1 MSIAIRLKELR
12 KNLKM
17 NQQEFADN
25 IKMAKISVARWE
37 SETLNISESTALLI
51 CEKFNVNYDWLMYGN
66 GDMFKPKEETIAT
79 IKKEHP
85 DITDVEL
92 DILEKWFQLSH
103 DDRVYLLKK
112 LKFLF
117 DGKQKKDTD

>member
-1 MSIAIRLKELR
+1 MNTADRLKALR
-12 KNLKM
+12 KHFKL
-17 NQQEFADN
+17 NQQEFADK
-25 IKMAKISVARWE
+25 IKMAKITVAKWE
-37 SETLNISESTALLI
+37 TSASNLPTNTALLI

-103 DDRVYLLKK
+103 DDRVYLLEK

-117 DGKQKKDTD
+117 DGKQKKNTD

>member
-1 MSIAIRLKELR
+1 MNICERLKLLR
-12 KNLKM
+12 KHFKL
-17 NQQEFADN
+17 NQQEFAD
-25 IKMAKISVARWE
+25 KLKVAKITVAKWE
-37 SETLNISESTALLI
+37 TNASNLSENRALLI
-51 CEKFNVNYDWLMYGN
+51 CEKFNVNYDWLMNGN

-103 DDRVYLLKK
+103 DDRVYLLEK

>member
-1 MSIAIRLKELR
+1 MNTADRLKALR
-12 KNLKM
+12 KHFKL
-17 NQQEFADN
+17 NQQEFADK
-25 IKMAKISVARWE
+25 IKMAKITVAKWE
-37 SETLNISESTALLI
+37 TSASNLPTNTALLI

-103 DDRVYLLKK
+103 DDRVYLLEK

>member
-1 MSIAIRLKELR
+1 MNICERLKLLR
-12 KNLKM
+12 KHFKL
-17 NQQEFADN
+17 NQQEFAD
-25 IKMAKISVARWE
+25 KLKVAKITVAKWE
-37 SETLNISESTALLI
+37 TNASNLSENRALLI

-103 DDRVYLLKK
+103 DDRVYLLEK

-117 DGKQKKDTD
+117 DGKQKKNTD

>member
-1 MSIAIRLKELR
+1 MNICERLKLLR
-12 KNLKM
+12 KHFKL
-17 NQQEFADN
+17 NQQEFAD
-25 IKMAKISVARWE
+25 KLKVAKITVAKWE
-37 SETLNISESTALLI
+37 TNASNLSENRALLI

-103 DDRVYLLKK
+103 DDRVYLLEK

>member
-1 MSIAIRLKELR
+1 MNANQRIKELR
-12 KNLKM
+12 KHLKM
-17 NQQEFADN
+17 NQQEFADSLSKTRVTIAYWESGKIN
-25 IKMAKISVARWE
+25 ITESVAM
-37 SETLNISESTALLI
+37 LISE
-51 CEKFNVNYDWLMYGN
+51 KYNVNYDWLMNGN
-66 GDMFKPKEETIAT
+66 GDMFKPKEKTIAT

-103 DDRVYLLKK
+103 DDRVYLLEK

>member
-51 CEKFNVNYDWLMYGN
+51 CEKFNVNYDWLMNGN

-85 DITDVEL
+85 DITEL
-92 DILEKWFQLSH
+92 EIEILEKWFQLSH
-103 DDRVYLLKK
+103 DDRVYLLDK
-112 LKFLF
+112 LKYLF
-117 DGKQKKDTD
+117 NKN

>member
-1 MSIAIRLKELR
+1 MNICERLKLLR
-12 KNLKM
+12 KHFKL
-17 NQQEFADN
+17 NQQEFAD
-25 IKMAKISVARWE
+25 KLKVAKITVAKWE
-37 SETLNISESTALLI
+37 TNASNLSENRALLI

-103 DDRVYLLKK
+103 DDRVYLLEK
-112 LKFLF
+112 LKLLF